1 MEKSY
6 PLAYSEKISDC
17 FATGTIPIYYGTDMI
32 GDVFNMDGIIMLN
45 ENFNINDLTP
55 ELYYNKIDAINDN
68 YNRVINMPV
77 AEDYIFENYIK

>member
-1 MEKSY
+1 
-6 PLAYSEKISDC
+6 
-17 FATGTIPIYYGTDMI
+17 
-32 GDVFNMDGIIMLN
+32 MDGIIMLN

>member
-1 MEKSY
+1 
-6 PLAYSEKISDC
+6 
-17 FATGTIPIYYGTDMI
+17 MI

-68 YNRVINMPV
+68 YNRVINIPV